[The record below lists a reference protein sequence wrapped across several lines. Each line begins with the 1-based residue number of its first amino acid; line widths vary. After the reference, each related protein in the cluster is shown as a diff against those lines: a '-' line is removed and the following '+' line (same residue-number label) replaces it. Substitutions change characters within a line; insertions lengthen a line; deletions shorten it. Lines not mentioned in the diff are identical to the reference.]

1 MALVCKA
8 IQKSFILDNKR
19 SFDYLFGFVTL
30 GSESAQDDKKSL
42 FCYLFMKLLTY
53 IQQNY
58 GIARRTIT
66 EAIKEQRVFLDEKPV
81 E

>member
-1 MALVCKA
+1 
-8 IQKSFILDNKR
+8 
-19 SFDYLFGFVTL
+19 
-30 GSESAQDDKKSL
+30 
-42 FCYLFMKLLTY
+42 MKLLTY